1 MAAEA
6 LVVVDMQNG
15 FCRPGGL
22 IYVPQ
27 AEEQIPACAEAIRR
41 ARAEGIVVAFTQVR
55 WDVADD
61 VVAGLRHNLPPL
73 NEGWSSEGGFHPGA
87 WGHRIVDELAPA
99 SGEHRIMKRAFHPT
113 GLADLVAREGVET
126 AYVVG
131 TTANNCVY
139 AACLA
144 LFEANI
150 SVRAVGDC
158 ISSFDESF
166 RTPWLA
172 NVDRY
177 LGDVVS
183 LDELGAPAPASR

>member
-1 MAAEA
+1 MAAEG

-27 AEEQIPACAEAIRR
+27 AEEQIPACAEALLR
-41 ARAEGIVVAFTQVR
+41 ARAARMVVAYTQVR
-55 WDVADD
+55 WDSAGD

-73 NEGWSSEGGFHPGA
+73 SEGWSSDGGFQPSA
-87 WGHRIVDELAPA
+87 WGYGIVDELAPA
-99 SGEHRIMKRAFHPT
+99 DGEHRIEKRAFHPT
-113 GLADLVAREGVET
+113 GLADLLTGAGVET

-183 LDELGAPAPASR
+183 LDELGAPAPASP